1 MSLYPND
8 HWRQT
13 HKASFEE
20 ARSWKCQ
27 SCHFI
32 CSNYRFAC
40 QARRPSFAAGAAFR
54 CIRNG
59 GGGGLKKEG
68 RKKETDS
75 SASPPPPC
83 HPLYRQASYI
93 IGQRHE
99 HEREEGTT
107 TTTTKNTF
115 PRCTSCLSAETCGKE
130 KKKKKKEVIK
140 ASGGPANQKKSQET
154 FAITALAPHSL
165 PRARPPPPHH
175 QCEDFVKI

>member
-59 GGGGLKKEG
+59 GGGGIKKR
-68 RKKETDS
+68 RKEKKTDS
-75 SASPPPPC
+75 SASPPPPR

-107 TTTTKNTF
+107 TTTTTKHLPSLHFLFICRNV
-115 PRCTSCLSAETCGKE
+115 REGKKE
-130 KKKKKKEVIK
+130 KKR
-140 ASGGPANQKKSQET
+140 S
-154 FAITALAPHSL
+154 
-165 PRARPPPPHH
+165 
-175 QCEDFVKI
+175 D